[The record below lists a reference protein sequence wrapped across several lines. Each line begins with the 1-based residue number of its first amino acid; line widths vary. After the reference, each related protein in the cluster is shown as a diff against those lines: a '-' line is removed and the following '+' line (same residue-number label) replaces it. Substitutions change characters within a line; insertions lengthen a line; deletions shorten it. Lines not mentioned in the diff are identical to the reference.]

1 MRLKANRV
9 LCAAAAVTA
18 LGCGGGG
25 ANNDNGV
32 GVTLEAFTAVQEGVC
47 SQGIYVQSARMPISE
62 GAAAEQPGGYQGV
75 VGCFQARN
83 SLVTQAVRID
93 RALLRYFIPG
103 ASIQPPATVAVVSA
117 YLPAASG
124 NTSLP
129 NPDTSGKP
137 GTKPGGTLPS
147 GGVGA
152 SGGSSQVT
160 AAFTVVPV
168 AIREWVSAHRG
179 ELPPP
184 PFDMVGQVQ
193 LSGVTSSGNRIETNE
208 AFLTIVVTGDNTF

>member
-1 MRLKANRV
+1 MRLKAKRV
-9 LCAAAAVTA
+9 LFAAAAVTA

-32 GVTLEAFTAVQEGVC
+32 GVTLAGFTALQDGVC
-47 SQGIYVQSARMPISE
+47 SPDIYVATARMPISE
-62 GAAAEQPGGYQGV
+62 GAVAEQPGGYQGIF
-75 VGCFQARN
+75 GCYQVRN
-83 SLVTQAVRID
+83 SLVSQAVRID

-103 ASIQPPATVAVVSA
+103 ASIQPPSTVAATSA
-117 YLPAASG
+117 LLPAATG

-147 GGVGA
+147 GGGGA

-160 AAFTVVPV
+160 SAFTVVPV

-179 ELPPP
+179 DLPPP
-184 PFDMVGQVQ
+184 PFDMIGQVQ

-208 AFLTIVVTGDNTF
+208 AVLTVVVTGDNTF